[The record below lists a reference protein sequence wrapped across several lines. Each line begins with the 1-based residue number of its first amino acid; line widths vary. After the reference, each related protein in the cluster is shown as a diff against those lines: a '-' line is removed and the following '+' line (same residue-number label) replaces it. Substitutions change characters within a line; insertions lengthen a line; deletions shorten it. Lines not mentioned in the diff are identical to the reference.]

1 MKSLNR
7 SLLLFVLVAVAGCQT
22 MRGTHQESGGQ
33 LPPAS
38 VPLPPA
44 GPGEQPEPL
53 QPQPVVPQAQT
64 NYPQSAAEISG
75 PAVSSLLRKAQAQRA
90 AGEFPQAAAP
100 LGRALRI
107 EPRNYFV
114 WSALAS
120 TYLDQKDYGQAENIA
135 MKSNSLARGNVY
147 VDVQNWAII
156 RDARAAAGNVD
167 GAAQAQAQV
176 EACQQQ
182 LLQIAPP
189 QDQATP
195 VPPGAPPP
203 N

>member
-1 MKSLNR
+1 
-7 SLLLFVLVAVAGCQT
+7 T
-22 MRGTHQESGGQ
+22 
-33 LPPAS
+33 
-38 VPLPPA
+38 
-44 GPGEQPEPL
+44 
-53 QPQPVVPQAQT
+53 
-64 NYPQSAAEISG
+64 
-75 PAVSSLLRKAQAQRA
+75 
-90 AGEFPQAAAP
+90 

-120 TYLDQKDYGQAENIA
+120 TYLDQKDYGQAENVA
-135 MKSNSLARGNVY
+135 MKSNSLARGNIY
-147 VDVQNWAII
+147 VDVQNWATI
-156 RDARAAAGNVD
+156 RDARAAAGNVN

-176 EACQQQ
+176 EAYQQQ

-195 VPPGAPPP
+195 VPPSAPPP